1 MDQPTAPPGKISKY
15 KTICSSGNLRGGGGG
30 WNSREGK
37 EKGHEIPPNRREG
50 CCLRSAWLCR
60 AGDGEVN
67 PLHPRPAGLRGV
79 GLFNCCDRGRNPPGD
94 RDNGRAV
101 GLPFCSISR
110 ESYQGRN
117 SASITMH

>member
-15 KTICSSGNLRGGGGG
+15 KTICSSGNLRRGGGGW

-67 PLHPRPAGLRGV
+67 PLHPRPAGLRGWV
-79 GLFNCCDRGRNPPGD
+79 YSIAVIEGGTHLGTEITGGRWD
-94 RDNGRAV
+94 CR
-101 GLPFCSISR
+101 
-110 ESYQGRN
+110 
-117 SASITMH
+117 SAA